1 MVDRSSDLP
10 FEVVQARLADFS
22 QTEGRVADE
31 GYRVVHVRGQRMRT
45 TTELFA
51 EFAAA
56 FQFPWYFGQNW
67 AAFDECMTDLD
78 DWLPPG
84 PQGYA
89 VSVWHADATL
99 AKDKAA
105 LAVLIDRLE
114 FIRQESAEP
123 SGLVSTGS
131 GVTSPTPRG
140 FRVVLHCESDAHRR
154 LVDRWTRAGARL
166 DTSAPPPRRRNPFR
180 W

>member
-78 DWLPPG
+78 DWLPP
-84 PQGYA
+84 
-89 VSVWHADATL
+89 V
-99 AKDKAA
+99 
-105 LAVLIDRLE
+105 
-114 FIRQESAEP
+114 
-123 SGLVSTGS
+123 
-131 GVTSPTPRG
+131 
-140 FRVVLHCESDAHRR
+140 RR
-154 LVDRWTRAGARL
+154 DTRSRCGTRMRPWRK
-166 DTSAPPPRRRNPFR
+166 TRRPWLF
-180 W
+180 